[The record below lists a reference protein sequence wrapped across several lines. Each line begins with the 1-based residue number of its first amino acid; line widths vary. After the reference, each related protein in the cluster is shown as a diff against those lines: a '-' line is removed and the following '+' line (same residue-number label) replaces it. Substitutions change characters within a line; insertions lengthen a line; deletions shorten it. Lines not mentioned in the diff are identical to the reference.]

1 MLAYIETRIKE
12 IKEEMSLEEV
22 KEYFNDKCVFSTK
35 EFGEVVNEFIIQ
47 PNHDILRVILSS
59 KKFKEHN
66 ACVNEYG
73 EPIVQ
78 AILYAIQ
85 AVCESDD
92 IPEIR
97 KLNFKESL
105 YNILI
110 EENNLNWN
118 LTDINIDNPLHIILS
133 LINCFSYEELL
144 TLIDIALKNDI
155 NPLNK
160 NCLNQNAID
169 VVMEFGYDEK
179 QKQTI
184 IAKLATASDKFI
196 IEVKSSAYNS

>member
-22 KEYFNDKCVFSTK
+22 KEFFNNKCIFSAK

-66 ACVNEYG
+66 TCVNEYG

-85 AVCESDD
+85 AVCESDE

-133 LINCFSYEELL
+133 LIKCFSYEELL

>member
-1 MLAYIETRIKE
+1 MIAYIETKIKE

-22 KEYFNDKCVFSTK
+22 KEYFNDKCFFSTK
-35 EFGEVVNEFIIQ
+35 EFGEIVNEFIIQ

-66 ACVNEYG
+66 NCINEYG

-85 AVCESDD
+85 AVCESEE
-92 IPEIR
+92 ISEIR

-110 EENNLNWN
+110 EEKNLNWT
-118 LTDINIDNPLHIILS
+118 LTDINIDNPLHVILS
-133 LINCFSYEELL
+133 LVNVFNNDELL
-144 TLIDIALKNDI
+144 ELIDISLKNGI

-169 VVMEFGYDEK
+169 VIMEFGFNEN
-179 QKQTI
+179 QKQSI
-184 IAKLATASDKFI
+184 ITKLATASDKFI

>member
-1 MLAYIETRIKE
+1 MLPYIETRVKE
-12 IKEEMSLEEV
+12 IKEDMSLGEV
-22 KEYFNDKCVFSTK
+22 KEYFNDKCYFTTK

-47 PNHDILRVILSS
+47 PNHDILKIILSS

-66 ACVNEYG
+66 DCINEYG
-73 EPIVQ
+73 EPVVQ
-78 AILYAIQ
+78 AILFAIQ
-85 AVCESDD
+85 AVCDSDE

-105 YNILI
+105 YNILV
-110 EENNLNWN
+110 EEKNLNWKM
-118 LTDINIDNPLHIILS
+118 TDDNIENPLHVILS
-133 LINCFSYEELL
+133 LIGYFTFDEIL
-144 TLIDIALKNDI
+144 TLIDISLSNGI

-169 VVMEFGYDEK
+169 IIMDFNCDDK
-179 QKQTI
+179 QKNHI
-184 IAKLATASDKFI
+184 ITKLATASDKFI

>member
-1 MLAYIETRIKE
+1 MIAYIETKIKE

-22 KEYFNDKCVFSTK
+22 KEYFNDKCFFSTK

-66 ACVNEYG
+66 NCINEYG

-85 AVCESDD
+85 AVCESDE

-118 LTDINIDNPLHIILS
+118 LTDINIDNPLHVILS
-133 LINCFSYEELL
+133 LVNVFNNDELL
-144 TLIDIALKNDI
+144 ELIDISLKNGI

-169 VVMEFGYDEK
+169 VIMEFGFNEN
-179 QKQTI
+179 QKQSI
-184 IAKLATASDKFI
+184 ITKLATASDKFI